1 MKLQLLVLAFT
12 AGSASAAAFFQ
23 LPNTIRD
30 PAPKDEYASGAVHMG
45 LRAAKESTF
54 SRQREAGAYDS
65 TQYQTASIQT
75 VGDANQLKA
84 RCVNGKAAGYSCKN
98 IDLYDYKSHSEL
110 GSQTGEGSSSWGW
123 TSPEGREIMVV
134 AQADGAAFAEIT
146 KEGRIVY
153 LGRLPR
159 TTTSVKA
166 MIWREIRVYDHYAVI
181 GSEAEG
187 HHIQIFD
194 LTKLLKIDPK
204 SPVTFD
210 PEKDVTGLYK
220 NLPVGR
226 THNIVINQEKKYAV
240 AVGAVPRNTG
250 CAAGLI
256 FIDLTDPSNPTSPG
270 CAAQDGYVHDAQCL
284 VYRGPDKEFNG
295 RDICY
300 GYNEDTLTIF
310 DVTSK
315 TNTTILSRTS
325 YDSAKYTHQGWVL
338 DPQNQE
344 YLILDDEYDEY
355 DKAGIAAE
363 GFPITY
369 IWDIKSLRA
378 PKLTGYYKSGQKSI
392 DHNQYIANG
401 LSYQSNYAAGLR
413 ILDISSIPQDPTG
426 KGVKEIGFFDVYPE
440 DDNTPGL
447 VDFVG
452 SWSSYGLFKSG
463 YVAINSIER
472 GLFVV
477 KLQKNKDEVYGQ
489 K

>member
-220 NLPVGR
+220 NLPVGM
-226 THNIVINQEKKYAV
+226 
-240 AVGAVPRNTG
+240 
-250 CAAGLI
+250 
-256 FIDLTDPSNPTSPG
+256 
-270 CAAQDGYVHDAQCL
+270 
-284 VYRGPDKEFNG
+284 
-295 RDICY
+295 
-300 GYNEDTLTIF
+300 
-310 DVTSK
+310 
-315 TNTTILSRTS
+315 LSR
-325 YDSAKYTHQGWVL
+325 
-338 DPQNQE
+338 
-344 YLILDDEYDEY
+344 
-355 DKAGIAAE
+355 
-363 GFPITY
+363 
-369 IWDIKSLRA
+369 
-378 PKLTGYYKSGQKSI
+378 
-392 DHNQYIANG
+392 
-401 LSYQSNYAAGLR
+401 GLR
-413 ILDISSIPQDPTG
+413 SRRAVSWMGIS
-426 KGVKEIGFFDVYPE
+426 
-440 DDNTPGL
+440 
-447 VDFVG
+447 
-452 SWSSYGLFKSG
+452 
-463 YVAINSIER
+463 
-472 GLFVV
+472 
-477 KLQKNKDEVYGQ
+477 
-489 K
+489 